1 MATASESMTHAVMKA
16 KEKKPVVVSMG
27 DLAASAGYEMS
38 CMADVIVAQPTTITG
53 SIGVFG
59 TVPNLGKL
67 MNQKL
72 GLHTDTVCTNRNAAG
87 MSAYRPLS
95 PRVKELWTRDVEN
108 FYKVFVSR
116 VAEGRH
122 MTYDEVH
129 KIARGRVWTG
139 ADAIGIGLVDTIGG
153 IDLAIRIAAEKAGI
167 DNYKV
172 KEYPE
177 EKDTWTQLSEL
188 FGESQD
194 DDLNLMAKMR
204 LALRWKATKDEL
216 KALDRLEQDIRYVST
231 TEGLQARLPFIIV
244 AE

>member
-1 MATASESMTHAVMKA
+1 
-16 KEKKPVVVSMG
+16 
-27 DLAASAGYEMS
+27 
-38 CMADVIVAQPTTITG
+38 
-53 SIGVFG
+53 
-59 TVPNLGKL
+59 
-67 MNQKL
+67 
-72 GLHTDTVCTNRNAAG
+72 
-87 MSAYRPLS
+87 
-95 PRVKELWTRDVEN
+95 
-108 FYKVFVSR
+108 
-116 VAEGRH
+116 

-139 ADAIGIGLVDTIGG
+139 ADAIGIGLVDTLGG
-153 IDLAIRIAAEKAGI
+153 LDLAIRIAAEKAGVT
-167 DNYKV
+167 DYKV

-244 AE
+244 SE